1 MRRGGGRGHPTLAH
15 PAPAHPAP
23 AGSPGPRAVRVGRGA
38 SRATAGPVECME
50 EAGGG
55 ALAVEVCAA
64 YARWIVRV
72 RREEKLGAMTKWAV
86 GEW

>member
-1 MRRGGGRGHPTLAH
+1 
-15 PAPAHPAP
+15 
-23 AGSPGPRAVRVGRGA
+23 
-38 SRATAGPVECME
+38 ME

-86 GEW
+86 GEWGQLSGV